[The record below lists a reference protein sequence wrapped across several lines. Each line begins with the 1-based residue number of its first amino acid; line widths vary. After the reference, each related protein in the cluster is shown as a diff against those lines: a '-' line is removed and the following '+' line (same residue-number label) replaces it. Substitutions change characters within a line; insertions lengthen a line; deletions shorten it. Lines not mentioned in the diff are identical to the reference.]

1 MFYIILK
8 GKVSV
13 WTPVPSDEMARPL
26 YRFRDSD
33 SIWFKTDTPEDHFRF
48 PKKILKVAFA
58 KDKAAAAKAALSL
71 ASK

>member
-33 SIWFKTDTPEDHFRF
+33 SIYFNDAQNLDDHFRF
-48 PKKILKVAFA
+48 PRRLLKAAFA
-58 KDKAAAAKAALSL
+58 KDKAAAA
-71 ASK
+71 